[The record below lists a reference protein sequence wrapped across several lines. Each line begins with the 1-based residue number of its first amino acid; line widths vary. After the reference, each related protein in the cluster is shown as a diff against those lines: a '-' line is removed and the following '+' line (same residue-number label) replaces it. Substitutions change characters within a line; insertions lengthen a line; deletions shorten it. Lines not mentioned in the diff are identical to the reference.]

1 MYNGK
6 QPATVFSVLGIPDIV
21 KKYLLIFSTY
31 VKQIERSQQQEQ
43 YKWWKRFII
52 YNLAKMKKYN

>member
-43 YKWWKRFII
+43 YK
-52 YNLAKMKKYN
+52 